1 VAPDVVGKLLALL
14 PRPLDAEPL
23 EEPHAILFGERRKV
37 ALGRRRR
44 IGLDILDPIARGDQ
58 AETLAILREALQQRA
73 QALVLR
79 LAGERRGR
87 RILQRLEAI
96 ED

>member
-44 IGLDILDPIARGDQ
+44 IGRGDQ